1 MLRLLRKITSF
12 TATRGQGSD
21 ADRMLDYRE
30 LPVMTAEELFAFTK
44 QQTRL
49 RNIKRIVQIDD
60 TRYRILYQE
69 VIERFAELV
78 QLMPASQAHHHAV
91 PGGLFIHTVEV
102 LEHALTLRQQYKLP
116 LLEAQE
122 IQEAQRHLWTY
133 AIFAAAILHDVG
145 KRLTLGRF
153 VLNRDNRFFDPFAAD
168 IGKLAGQ
175 RYQIVFHQPR
185 YHKMHEQMGLA
196 FMAHLFPRV
205 GLDFLLPE
213 IHVMKELLAYI
224 HGNVENDGS
233 IGLILRLAD
242 QASTGHS
249 LAHSDSRK
257 FASANLENIGE
268 RLMTQLRLLLSSNHF
283 VINRGNGNVYTS
295 ADGHFTY
302 IVSKTLADDLRSTL
316 AELGQ
321 KDIPSDN
328 NRIFDI
334 FQEYAFAETN
344 PDTGQIIHYIRRA
357 WGDKVQTFSVIK
369 FRSNRLFRVPPPEL
383 VGGTITEVAGKSAE
397 PSGLPASSMRP
408 AEQSAVRSEAAVAGF
423 PVHTMAVAAVVKEAW
438 APEPEKSP
446 FPDSVDD
453 AFPETGRNL
462 QSPET
467 EKRESANP
475 APGISNKNG
484 GEVEPNEDP
493 FGTTVPAPSPL
504 IAEAAETGTASA
516 ANIEDSTDEIIDD
529 VPSGYGKEEKQNPE
543 TGQGKETPA
552 TGESTVSTDAGGNA
566 DTVSAEHTGVVDA
579 ESDLSEQFL
588 LWCREQIRKKAI
600 VINQSSGVIQ
610 KVAYKQRQAIA
621 VVTPRIFIMFGTSL
635 GLSDHSTTVKRIQN
649 AIHAKKLNIPAPRG
663 QIHKFIIK
671 KSESNPLGGNKPIH
685 HYLFE
690 IDKFCENDA
699 EVKEIIMKTKNNG
712 NLALC

>member
-1 MLRLLRKITSF
+1 M
-12 TATRGQGSD
+12 
-21 ADRMLDYRE
+21 
-30 LPVMTAEELFAFTK
+30 
-44 QQTRL
+44 
-49 RNIKRIVQIDD
+49 
-60 TRYRILYQE
+60 
-69 VIERFAELV
+69 
-78 QLMPASQAHHHAV
+78 
-91 PGGLFIHTVEV
+91 
-102 LEHALTLRQQYKLP
+102 
-116 LLEAQE
+116 
-122 IQEAQRHLWTY
+122 
-133 AIFAAAILHDVG
+133 
-145 KRLTLGRF
+145 
-153 VLNRDNRFFDPFAAD
+153 
-168 IGKLAGQ
+168 
-175 RYQIVFHQPR
+175 
-185 YHKMHEQMGLA
+185 
-196 FMAHLFPRV
+196 
-205 GLDFLLPE
+205 
-213 IHVMKELLAYI
+213 
-224 HGNVENDGS
+224 ENDGS

-257 FASANLENIGE
+257 FAGANLENIGE

-321 KDIPSDN
+321 KDIPGDN

-383 VGGTITEVAGKSAE
+383 VGGTITEVAGKTVE
-397 PSGLPASSMRP
+397 PGSLPASSMRP
-408 AEQSAVRSEAAVAGF
+408 AGQSAVRPEPAAVDF
-423 PVHTMAVAAVVKEAW
+423 PPQTTPKPVTAVVKEAQ
-438 APEPEKSP
+438 APGTEAVPVP
-446 FPDSVDD
+446 AGADN
-453 AFPETGRNL
+453 ALPETGGDPQITETGQIASATHPTPATADRNAVGMAL
-462 QSPET
+462 D
-467 EKRESANP
+467 
-475 APGISNKNG
+475 
-484 GEVEPNEDP
+484 EDP
-493 FGTTVPAPSPL
+493 FAAPVTEGTPTAPA
-504 IAEAAETGTASA
+504 TGKETASVLVA
-516 ANIEDSTDEIIDD
+516 DGTDEIIDD
-529 VPSGYGKEEKQNPE
+529 VPSGFGKEEKQNSE

-552 TGESTVSTDAGGNA
+552 TGGSAVSTDAGVNA

-579 ESDLSEQFL
+579 GGDLAEQFL

-621 VVTPRIFIMFGTSL
+621 VVTPRIFIMFGTSI
-635 GLSDHSTTVKRIQN
+635 GLSNHTTTVKRIQN